1 MVDEDEGVSS
11 SAEVSIGELIE
22 RRLSRRGVLFG
33 LAGTAAVAALGG
45 GRAQAQSGGPSSFTF
60 KEVPHVNDPAHHVPD
75 DYEVQVL
82 IRWGDPVLPGAA
94 AYDPTKQSGATQ
106 ALQFG
111 YNNDFLGLHPLP
123 LPGPGGGSTTGDRFL
138 MVVNHEYTN
147 SNLML
152 AGIGEGREARLRAD
166 QPQAEIEMAAHGGS
180 VLEIAREGRRWKVVD
195 GSRYAR
201 RIDANTPMRIAGPA
215 AGDAKMRTSADPAGT
230 RVLGMFNNCAGG
242 ETPWGTWLTCEENF
256 YFYFAGDGAKHPDQ
270 VLAKRYGLGRTV
282 SYAWG
287 KYFDRFN
294 FDKEPNEPNRFGWI
308 VEIDPYDPQ
317 GTPVKRTALGRFA
330 HEGCHHAVAK
340 DGRVVCYMGDDSR
353 MEYVYKFVTAKPWSP
368 TDRAANRDL
377 LDEGTLY
384 VARFD
389 EGGKMVWLPLVH
401 GQGPL
406 TAEHGFH
413 SQADVVINARR
424 AGDLLKATP
433 MDRPEDVEPNRVNG
447 RVYVALSNN
456 STRKP
461 EEVNPANPRAK
472 NQHGHIVEITPKD
485 GDHAATESTWEILIA
500 GGQPGTHEGAKYHPA
515 TSADG
520 WLTCPDNVTFDS
532 KGRLWIA
539 TDSGEVAG
547 IADGLYACDLAG
559 EGRALT
565 RQFFAAPKGAEACGP
580 IFTPDDR
587 TLFLAI
593 QHPGEGK
600 GSTFETPSTRWP
612 DFKDGAPPR
621 PAVIVITKKDGGPIG
636 S

>member
-1 MVDEDEGVSS
+1 MHDDDDIVSNDS
-11 SAEVSIGELIE
+11 GEASIGALIE
-22 RRLSRRGVLFG
+22 SRLSRRAALAG
-33 LAGTAAVAALGG
+33 LAGTAVFAALGG
-45 GRAQAQSGGPSSFTF
+45 KAGAQGGAPSSFTF
-60 KEVPHVNDPAHHVPD
+60 KEVPHVNDPTHHVPD

-82 IRWGDPVLPGAA
+82 IRWGDPVLPGAP
-94 AYDPTKQSGATQ
+94 AYDPAKQSGASQ

-111 YNNDFLGLHPLP
+111 YNNDFLGLHALP
-123 LPGPGGGSTTGDRFL
+123 AGSTSGDRFL

-147 SNLML
+147 TNLML

-166 QPQAEIEMAAHGGS
+166 KPQAEIEMAAHGGA

-201 RIDANTPMRIAGPA
+201 RIDVNTPMRIAGPA
-215 AGDAKMRTSADPAGT
+215 AGNDKMKTSADPAGT

-256 YFYFAGDGAKHPDQ
+256 YFYFVGDQAKHPDQ
-270 VLAKRYGLGRTV
+270 ALAKRYGLGRTI

-287 KYFDRFN
+287 QHFDRFN
-294 FDKEPNEPNRFGWI
+294 FEKEPNEPHRFGWI

-317 GTPVKRTALGRFA
+317 AMPVKRTALGRFA

-353 MEYVYKFVTAKPWSP
+353 FEYVYKFVTSKPWNP

-377 LDEGTLY
+377 LDEGTLH

-389 EGGKMVWLPLVH
+389 EGGKVAWLPLIH

-406 TAEHGFH
+406 TAENGFA
-413 SQADVVINARR
+413 SQADVVIGARR

-433 MDRPEDVEPNRVNG
+433 MDRPEDIEANKING
-447 RVYVALSNN
+447 YVYVALSNN
-456 STRKP
+456 GSRKP
-461 EEVNPANPRAK
+461 EQVNPANPRAK
-472 NQHGHIVEITPKD
+472 NDHGHILEIAPKD
-485 GDHAATESTWEILIA
+485 GDHGSTEGTWSILVAA
-500 GGQPGTHEGAKYHPA
+500 GQPGKDEGTKYHPE

-520 WLTCPDNVTFDS
+520 WLTCPDNVTFDG

-539 TDSGEVAG
+539 TDSSEIAG
-547 IADGLYACDLAG
+547 IADGLYACDVAG
-559 EGRALT
+559 PGRALT
-565 RQFFAAPKGAEACGP
+565 RQFFAAPKGSEVCGP
-580 IFTPDDR
+580 TFTPDDR

-600 GSTFETPSTRWP
+600 GSTYETPTTRWP
-612 DFKDGAPPR
+612 DFKDGMPPR
-621 PAVIVITKKDGGPIG
+621 PAVIAITKKDGGIIG

>member
-1 MVDEDEGVSS
+1 MDISEDDRDPGTEP
-11 SAEVSIGELIE
+11 SIGQLIE
-22 RRLSRRGVLFG
+22 RRLSRRGALTG
-33 LAGTAAVAALGG
+33 LAGAAVLTALGG
-45 GRAQAQSGGPSSFTF
+45 RVAEAQNGSPSSFTF
-60 KEVPHVNDPAHHVPD
+60 KEVPHVNDPTHHVPD

-123 LPGPGGGSTTGDRFL
+123 AGSTANDRFL

-147 SNLML
+147 TNLML

-166 QPQAEIEMAAHGGS
+166 KPQVEIEMAAHGGS

-195 GSRYAR
+195 GSRHAR
-201 RIDANTPMRIAGPA
+201 RVDANTPMRIAGPA
-215 AGDAKMRTSADPAGT
+215 AGNARMKTATDQAGT
-230 RVLGMFNNCAGG
+230 QVLGMFNNCAGG

-256 YFYFAGDGAKHPDQ
+256 YFYFAGETAKHPDQ
-270 VLAKRYGLGRTV
+270 DLAKRYGLGRTV
-282 SYAWG
+282 AYAWG
-287 KYFDRFN
+287 QHFDRFN
-294 FDKEPNEPNRFGWI
+294 FEKEPNEPYRFGWI

-317 GTPVKRTALGRFA
+317 AMPVKRTALGRFA

-353 MEYVYKFVTAKPWSP
+353 FEYVYKFVTSKPWNP

-377 LDEGTLY
+377 LDDGTLY

-389 EGGKMVWLPLVH
+389 EGGKVVWLPLIH

-406 TAEHGFH
+406 TAENGFAN
-413 SQADVVINARR
+413 QADVVIGARR
-424 AGDLLKATP
+424 AGDFLKATP
-433 MDRPEDVEPNRVNG
+433 MDRPEDIESNRVNG
-447 RVYVALSNN
+447 YVYVALSNN
-456 STRKP
+456 GSRKP
-461 EEVNPANPRAK
+461 EQVDGANPRAK
-472 NQHGHIVEITPKD
+472 NDHGHILEIAPRD
-485 GDHAATESTWEILIA
+485 GDHASTEGTWSILVA
-500 GGQPGTHEGAKYHPA
+500 AGQPGKDAGTKYHPE

-539 TDSGEVAG
+539 TDSGEIAG
-547 IADGLYACDLAG
+547 IADGLYACDVVG
-559 EGRALT
+559 PGRALT
-565 RQFFAAPKGAEACGP
+565 RQFFAAPKGSEVCGP
-580 IFTPDDR
+580 TFTPDDR

-600 GSTFETPSTRWP
+600 GSTYETPTTRWP
-612 DFKDGAPPR
+612 DFKDGLPPR
-621 PAVIVITKKDGGPIG
+621 PAVIAITKKDGGPIG

>member
-1 MVDEDEGVSS
+1 MHDDNDVVSNN
-11 SAEVSIGELIE
+11 SAETSIGELIE
-22 RRLSRRGVLFG
+22 RRLSRRGALAG
-33 LAGTAAVAALGG
+33 LAGTAVFAALGG
-45 GRAQAQSGGPSSFTF
+45 RASAQAASSSSFTF
-60 KEVPHVNDPAHHVPD
+60 KEVPHVNDPTHHVPD

-82 IRWGDPVLPGAA
+82 IRWGDPVLPGAP
-94 AYDPTKQSGATQ
+94 AYDPMKQSAATQ

-111 YNNDFLGLHPLP
+111 YNNDFLGLHALP
-123 LPGPGGGSTTGDRFL
+123 AGSVSGDRFL

-147 SNLML
+147 TNLML
-152 AGIGEGREARLRAD
+152 AGIGEGREARLRVD
-166 QPQAEIEMAAHGGS
+166 QAGAEIEMAAHGGS
-180 VLEIAREGRRWKVVD
+180 VIEITREGRRWKVVD

-215 AGDAKMRTSADPAGT
+215 AGDGKMKTSADPAGT
-230 RVLGMFNNCAGG
+230 KVLGMFNNCAGG
-242 ETPWGTWLTCEENF
+242 ATPWGTWLTCEENVNF
-256 YFYFAGDGAKHPDQ
+256 YFTGDQAKHADQ
-270 VLAKRYGLGRTV
+270 ALAKRYGIGQRV
-282 SYAWG
+282 AYAWG
-287 KYFDRFN
+287 RYFDRFN

-308 VEIDPYDPQ
+308 VEIDPYEPQ
-317 GTPVKRTALGRFA
+317 STPVKRTALGRFA

-353 MEYVYKFVTAKPWSP
+353 FEYVYKFVTAKPWSP

-377 LDEGTLY
+377 LNEGTLY

-389 EGGKMVWLPLVH
+389 EGGKVVWLPLLH

-406 TAEHGFH
+406 TAENGFA
-413 SQADVVINARR
+413 SQADVVIGARR

-433 MDRPEDVEPNRVNG
+433 MDRPEDVEPNKVNG

-456 STRKP
+456 GSRKP
-461 EEVNPANPRAK
+461 EQVNPANPRAK
-472 NQHGHIVEITPKD
+472 NDHGHILEIAPKD
-485 GDHAATESTWEILIA
+485 GDHASTEGTWSIFVA
-500 GGQPGTHEGAKYHPA
+500 GGQPGKDEGAKYHPE

-520 WLTCPDNVTFDS
+520 WLTCPDNVAFDS

-539 TDSGEVAG
+539 TDSGEIAG
-547 IADGLYACDLAG
+547 IADGLYACDVAG
-559 EGRALT
+559 PGRALT
-565 RQFFAAPKGAEACGP
+565 RQFFAAPKGSEVCGP

-600 GSTFETPSTRWP
+600 GSTYETPATRWP

-621 PAVIVITKKDGGPIG
+621 PSVLVITKKDGGIIG